1 MKRPILALLLLALV
15 SLACSL
21 TPTANLS
28 GTISTATPI
37 PSPAPVPT
45 APDPTATPEPIA
57 CRVTAIKALNVR
69 SAPSTEGDVIAW
81 LLPGDVVTISSTR
94 GAWYQVKTDRG
105 TGYIYSKYCEVKP

>member
-1 MKRPILALLLLALV
+1 MKRPIFALWLLALV

-45 APDPTATPEPIA
+45 APEPTATPEPITCEVSA
-57 CRVTAIKALNVR
+57 SEALHLR
-69 SAPSTEGDVIAW
+69 DAPSVSGRVIAW
-81 LLPGDVVTISSTR
+81 LKPGDVATIEATA
-94 GAWYQVKTDRG
+94 GAWYQVKTARG
-105 TGYIYSKYCEVKP
+105 EGYIHSHYCREK